1 MTTQAYT
8 HPDITPAKLQQDLI
22 NDATYQNY
30 TGKPTTPV
38 MIWGQPGIGKSQ
50 IIRQVGKATNRP
62 VIDVRLLLKD
72 PTEIGGLPY
81 FDPESNEMRYARPSE
96 LPDANG
102 KFANAIILMDEL
114 SSAPMSVQ
122 AAALGLVLERRIND
136 YQLPEQVMMVAAG
149 NRAGDGSVHNSMP
162 QPLRNRFHHVNL
174 VHNTDDWLDWA
185 MKVEL
190 EPEVQSFI
198 KGSPDKLNTFDPKAK
213 AVYSYATPRV
223 WEFVSE
229 EITKFKFLKSK
240 GMSLTQGDLYRRIA
254 SLVGQDMRN
263 IFKQHFE
270 EASKLPNPFDVVAG
284 KIKSAS
290 IEKTSMKY
298 ACSLQVAY
306 ALREVIQNRTREA
319 DEGGKAFEE
328 CGKEYNQYVDNALGF
343 LYKNID
349 EKDIT
354 VATFTNLSEDSY
366 GVDVSGA
373 DIVDELLDDPDFYK
387 FLQAI

>member
-1 MTTQAYT
+1 MADQQYT
-8 HPDITPAKLQQDLI
+8 HPDITPKKLGQDLK
-22 NDATYQNY
+22 NDALYQNL
-30 TGKPTTPV
+30 TGTPTTPV

-62 VIDVRLLLKD
+62 VIDIRLLLKD

-81 FDPESNEMRYARPSE
+81 FDPQSNEMCYARPSE
-96 LPDANG
+96 LPDADG

-136 YQLPEQVMMVAAG
+136 YVLPEQVMMVAAG

-185 MKVEL
+185 KTAGL

-198 KGSPDKLNTFDPKAK
+198 KGSPDKLNTFNPKDK
-213 AVYSYATPRV
+213 AVYAYATPRV
-223 WEFVSE
+223 WEFVSD
-229 EITKFKFLKSK
+229 EIKKFKFLKTK
-240 GMSLTQGDLYRRIA
+240 GIEITQGDLYRRVA

-263 IFKQHFE
+263 VFKQHFE
-270 EASKLPNPFDVVAG
+270 EAAKLPDPFAVVYG
-284 KIKSAS
+284 KVEKAN

-306 ALREVIQNRTREA
+306 ALREVLDTRFRESEE
-319 DEGGKAFEE
+319 DGKAFEK
-328 CGKEYNQYVDNALGF
+328 CGKEYNKYIDNALGF
-343 LYKNID
+343 LTRNID

-354 VATFTNLSEDSY
+354 VATFWMLLSDDYAIDINEAS
-366 GVDVSGA
+366 
-373 DIVDELLDDPDFYK
+373 IVDELLDDPDFYK